1 MIIPT
6 SNSSLSLRLLQETD
20 AEELFALTDRNRLY
34 LRQWLPWLDSTTSAK
49 DTHAFIQ
56 RCLAQHTEGYGFVCT
71 IIFNGNIIGVLGHNS
86 IDLINRI
93 SYPGYWLSSS
103 HAGKGFMTVA
113 LRTLIEHAFSEL
125 NMNRIDIRVATGNS
139 SSQAVCNRLGFK
151 KEGTIRQAEWLYD
164 HYVDH
169 TVNGLLKANW

>member
-6 SNSSLSLRLLQETD
+6 SNNSLFLRLLQETD
-20 AEELFALTDRNRLY
+20 AEEIFALTDRNRLY

-103 HAGKGFMTVA
+103 HAGQGFMTVA
-113 LRTLIEHAFSEL
+113 LRTLTEHAFSEL